1 MLYDPVEHPVAE
13 TVADLIVTYVNS
25 LMSTVLFV
33 NIFQLQVST
42 SEYFAVAYFATM
54 YIFTMKW
61 WLSIDL

>member
-1 MLYDPVEHPVAE
+1 MLYDPFEHPVAE
-13 TVADLIVTYVNS
+13 TIADLIVTYIDS
-25 LMSTVLFV
+25 LLFTVVFV
-33 NIFQLQVST
+33 NMFQLQVSV